1 MGTSVPARD
10 TSGTG
15 EGDSSV
21 RPARAD
27 GNGRS
32 VAADSSTTTATGSS
46 GRSPD
51 ATGNDGAG
59 RSGRRGAPVP
69 ARPGHSPALSTG
81 VPRAAAR
88 IGAFAVCQAAVIAG
102 FGLLITGPAREFWPM
117 TAEDTAVE
125 ALEDARTATLDT
137 ASTIASALG
146 DTATV
151 VGLTL
156 LACLALVLVP
166 RLPRWREAVFLAV
179 GVSLQSM
186 IFVLITASV
195 DRTRPDVERMDDSP
209 PTSSYT
215 SGHTGAAT
223 ALYAGLAVL
232 VLSRVRAPWRK
243 PLAALLLLLPLL
255 VGLARLYRGMHHP
268 TDVAGGLAN
277 GALSLFVVGRAVLPG
292 HSWVGRPPAD
302 AMDIAVAAAEE
313 QPAPAQKKLTVIV
326 NPTVTDEA
334 TQEQLRLVLAQH
346 GYRDT
351 PFVATTAEDTGGGQT
366 AEALR
371 AKAELIVVCG
381 GDGTVRA
388 VADALAGTGVPLV
401 LVPSGTGNLL
411 ARHLHLPLR
420 PAEAL
425 AAGLTGE
432 PRALDLGRIEG
443 DGFPAVHFTAMAG
456 AGLDATML
464 EETSDRAK
472 SVLGWP
478 AYVLAGAKGLR
489 TPRMRLTVRLDGGPE
504 LRRTARM
511 VLLANIGTVQA
522 GAAPV
527 PAAKPD
533 DGLLDLA
540 VFDPRGAGGWLR
552 AAGVLLRAKRRGAG
566 GPDTRRGDTGADVT
580 GTGAGDGG
588 PVEFHTF
595 RRAELAFARPQSR
608 EIDGDPVGPGVRLTA
623 EVRPGALTVMLPARE
638 R

>member
-1 MGTSVPARD
+1 M
-10 TSGTG
+10 
-15 EGDSSV
+15 
-21 RPARAD
+21 
-27 GNGRS
+27 
-32 VAADSSTTTATGSS
+32 AADSGTTTTTATGGN
-46 GRSPD
+46 GRPAAPTGND
-51 ATGNDGAG
+51 GAAEAGRNGPPAETDGNDGAG

-69 ARPGHSPALSTG
+69 PRPGHSPALSTG

-179 GVSLQSM
+179 GVSLQSV

-223 ALYAGLAVL
+223 ALYAGLAVV

-277 GALSLFVVGRAVLPG
+277 GALSLLVVGRAVLPG

-302 AMDIAVAAAEE
+302 AMGIAVAAAEE
-313 QPAPAQKKLTVIV
+313 RPAPARKQVTVIV

-366 AEALR
+366 AGALR
-371 AKAELIVVCG
+371 AGTELIVVCG

-552 AAGVLLRAKRRGAG
+552 AAGVLLRAKRRGTG
-566 GPDTRRGDTGADVT
+566 GPDTSRRDTGGGRTSTLSRSAP
-580 GTGAGDGG
+580 GDGG

-608 EIDGDPVGPGVRLTA
+608 EIDGDPVGPGLRLTA